1 MLHQSRILFVKRNK
15 PLDKWCIKREERK
28 KRNKGMNYRQL
39 KTKGVLATKTAIR
52 AFLGNTLC
60 YLPYIGW
67 VPKPSRKNGISVM
80 IRTRN
85 EEE

>member
-1 MLHQSRILFVKRNK
+1 
-15 PLDKWCIKREERK
+15 
-28 KRNKGMNYRQL
+28 MNYRQL
-39 KTKGVLATKTAIR
+39 KTKGVLATETAVR
-52 AFLGNTLC
+52 LGNTLC

-85 EEE
+85 EEEWIELSLLSIKDFADEIVVVP

>member
-1 MLHQSRILFVKRNK
+1 MAYKEGREEKRN
-15 PLDKWCIKREERK
+15 E
-28 KRNKGMNYRQL
+28 GMNYRQL
-39 KTKGVLATKTAIR
+39 KTKGVLATKTAVR

-80 IRTRN
+80 IRRGDGEKTGIGTKCLSYQL
-85 EEE
+85 

>member
-1 MLHQSRILFVKRNK
+1 MVYKEGREEKRN
-15 PLDKWCIKREERK
+15 E
-28 KRNKGMNYRQL
+28 GMNYRQL
-39 KTKGVLATKTAIR
+39 KTKGVLAAKTAVR

-80 IRTRN
+80 IRREMKRN
-85 EEE
+85 GSNSACFQ